1 MLLNCY
7 EKEAQKVVFTTLSG
21 DLIVTR
27 KGDLYEMEFPAY
39 DLKKVDVTA
48 AMEDAWAPR

>member
-1 MLLNCY
+1 M
-7 EKEAQKVVFTTLSG
+7 
-21 DLIVTR
+21 TR

-48 AMEDAWAPR
+48 AMEDALGAPVKEAYIARDLLCIDTPLL